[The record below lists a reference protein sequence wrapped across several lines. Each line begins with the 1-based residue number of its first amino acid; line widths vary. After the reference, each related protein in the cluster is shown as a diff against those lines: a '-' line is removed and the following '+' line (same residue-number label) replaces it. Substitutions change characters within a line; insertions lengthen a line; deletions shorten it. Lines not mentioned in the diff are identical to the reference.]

1 MEGTQLSTTV
11 AWTGLKKER
20 PGSGGSVGR
29 KAGSRYCPT
38 VQGGGDCFPGGDFQR
53 SRSSLSREHL
63 TAKRNQVPASCS
75 RNSSFKS
82 QDVSPFGPRAD
93 WGTLLLRQSWGG
105 EKICHSFPGL
115 KTSSL
120 TVPGSP
126 AWDRASHLWACWRFS
141 SKG

>member
-1 MEGTQLSTTV
+1 M
-11 AWTGLKKER
+11 
-20 PGSGGSVGR
+20 GR

-38 VQGGGDCFPGGDFQR
+38 VQGGGDCFPGGDFQS
-53 SRSSLSREHL
+53 SRSSLAREHL

-93 WGTLLLRQSWGG
+93 GGTLLLRQSWGG

-115 KTSSL
+115 KTYSL
-120 TVPGSP
+120 FLAPLLGIGPLTSGPAGDSHQKVNLEQTVFRTAGNSVCPEGT
-126 AWDRASHLWACWRFS
+126 DCQ
-141 SKG
+141 